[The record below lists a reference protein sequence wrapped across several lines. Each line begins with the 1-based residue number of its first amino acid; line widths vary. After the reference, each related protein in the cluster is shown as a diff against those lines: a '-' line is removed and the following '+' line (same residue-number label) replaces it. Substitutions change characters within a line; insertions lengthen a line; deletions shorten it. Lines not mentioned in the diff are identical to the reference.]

1 MKVWVGRG
9 REFLI
14 PSLRSPVF
22 EGFRLRNEKSV
33 EHAVATL
40 DREFVWPSRV
50 RFLDFGLVFPW
61 LRPLIGIAVLCL
73 ARESE
78 GSSGVI
84 RGGPERSKTA

>member
-40 DREFVWPSRV
+40 DREFEWPSRV
-50 RFLDFGLVFPW
+50 RCLDFRLVLPW
-61 LRPLIGIAVLCL
+61 LGPLIGIAVLCL

-78 GSSGVI
+78 RSSGVT
-84 RGGPERSKTA
+84 RGGPERSRTA